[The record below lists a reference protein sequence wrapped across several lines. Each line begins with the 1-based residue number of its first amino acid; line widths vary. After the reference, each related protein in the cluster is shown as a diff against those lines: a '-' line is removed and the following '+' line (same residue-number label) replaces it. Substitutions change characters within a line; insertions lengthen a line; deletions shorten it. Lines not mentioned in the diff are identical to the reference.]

1 MNEIRD
7 HIIYFLAQKM
17 FYLERVGRTEAYNR
31 LVQHFEQIDLEGLL
45 RYLTGYYGVDI
56 DRELDDFYLSEGE
69 LVFISRRGSYRFKHV
84 YRDGILRLVGV
95 EIADDEEEEESD
107 PTP

>member
-1 MNEIRD
+1 MKEIRD

-17 FYLERVGRTEAYNR
+17 FYLERIGKTESYNR

-45 RYLTGYYGVDI
+45 KYLTSYYAVDI

-84 YRDGILRLVGV
+84 YRDGSLRLVGV
-95 EIADDEEEEESD
+95 EIDGEGE
-107 PTP
+107 

>member
-1 MNEIRD
+1 
-7 HIIYFLAQKM
+7 M
-17 FYLERVGRTEAYNR
+17 FYLERVGRTESYNR

-95 EIADDEEEEESD
+95 EITGDEEEEESD
-107 PTP
+107 PTS